1 MTLQE
6 KYQKYLI
13 TDFNPHSR
21 KGSDPKSSSD
31 LRLKKISIHT
41 PARGVTQAR
50 RQARKQ
56 AQISIHTP
64 ARGVT
69 ITNLQN
75 SVTEYISIHTPARGV
90 TKFRAHQHH
99 IHIISIHTPARGVT
113 SEPLFTLSSNGY
125 FNPHSRKGSDCHL
138 CISFLILYLFQSTL
152 PQGE

>member
-1 MTLQE
+1 MTQNHHPYFLYLIISIHTPARGVTLQE

-41 PARGVTQAR
+41 PARGVTTEELFDNGLIS
-50 RQARKQ
+50 
-56 AQISIHTP
+56 ISIHTP

-69 ITNLQN
+69 NFL
-75 SVTEYISIHTPARGV
+75 SRVDLLY
-90 TKFRAHQHH
+90 
-99 IHIISIHTPARGVT
+99 IISIHTPARGVT
-113 SEPLFTLSSNGY
+113 FPCRNTYPFSI
-125 FNPHSRKGSDCHL
+125 R
-138 CISFLILYLFQSTL
+138 FQSTL